1 MTAKTATGRVIII
14 SGPSGSGKST
24 VVRQLLETCTL
35 PIEVSVSATTRKPRQ
50 GERDGVDY
58 HFLSHEEF
66 ERRRHAGEFLEY
78 KEVFHCG
85 DWYGTLK
92 KTVTT
97 GLKAGKWVLL
107 EIDVEGAMTALEN
120 LPDAITF
127 FLHPGSLEELERR
140 LRERDTEDEEVI
152 ARRLDVAR
160 KEMQFSHRYRYE
172 IVNTRVAQAVSEIC
186 EHLTH
191 TANSPGFDSCEKN

>member
-1 MTAKTATGRVIII
+1 MTTKTATGRAIII

-24 VVRQLLETCTL
+24 VVRQLLATCSL
-35 PIEVSVSATTRKPRQ
+35 PIELSVSATTRPPRQ
-50 GERDGVDY
+50 GEQNGVDY
-58 HFLSHEEF
+58 LFLSHEEF
-66 ERRRHAGEFLEY
+66 QHRQQAGDFLEC

-92 KTVTT
+92 ETVTS
-97 GLKAGKWVLL
+97 GLRAGKWVLL
-107 EIDVEGAMTALEN
+107 EIDVEGAMTALES
-120 LPDAITF
+120 LPDAVTF

-140 LRERDTEDEEVI
+140 LRERNTEDDDVI

-160 KEMQFSHRYRYE
+160 KEMEFSHRYQYE
-172 IVNTRVAQAVSEIC
+172 IINTQVAQAVSDIC

-191 TANSPGFDSCEKN
+191 SANSPGFDSCEKN